1 MSSPGTGWLPAL
13 DGVRALAVLAVV
25 AFHVDPALVPSGS
38 LGVEVFFVLSGF
50 LITRL
55 LLAEHAR
62 TGTVRLRG
70 FYARRLRRL
79 VPALVLLVLA
89 QTVVLGVHG
98 RLSGAY
104 AAAAA
109 RALSYTDDLFLG
121 YGGTR
126 GPFALTWS
134 LSIEEQFYLLWPAA
148 LLALLARLRR
158 SGRPGGRPLV
168 PALARLVALAVAV
181 HLLVAHAGTRDGW
194 LTRVLATAPA
204 RWVGRR
210 SYSCYLLHL
219 LVLGELTWLRPL
231 GVRLAAVTAVALLA
245 ADLGYRWVEQPFL
258 RRRGSAGAL
267 DLPGLEAAGAHLEL
281 LDRPGGDLGAHR
293 LDVGVPAATGPAVR
307 AADAHAEAGPLGADV
322 ADGSHGGTLLNV
334 WGTGRCSS

>member
-38 LGVEVFFVLSGF
+38 LGVEV
-50 LITRL
+50 
-55 LLAEHAR
+55 
-62 TGTVRLRG
+62 VRLRS

-79 VPALVLLVLA
+79 TPALVLLVLA

-104 AAAAA
+104 AADAA

-134 LSIEEQFYLLWPAA
+134 LSIEEQFYLLWPAV

-158 SGRPGGRPLV
+158 SGRRGDRPLV

-181 HLLVAHAGTRDGW
+181 HLLFAATVPAGWVPNFLPSSRLDA
-194 LTRVLATAPA
+194 LLA
-204 RWVGRR
+204 G
-210 SYSCYLLHL
+210 
-219 LVLGELTWLRPL
+219 
-231 GVRLAAVTAVALLA
+231 ALLA
-245 ADLGYRWVEQPFL
+245 AGTRTAQQRQRVLLPASWF
-258 RRRGSAGAL
+258 RGWGLLVSVLQLLSAAPAGAGGV
-267 DLPGLEAAGAHLEL
+267 DVGAAAG
-281 LDRPGGDLGAHR
+281 RQNCC
-293 LDVGVPAATGPAVR
+293 
-307 AADAHAEAGPLGADV
+307 
-322 ADGSHGGTLLNV
+322 SHGGLAAR
-334 WGTGRCSS
+334 GRPGLSLGRAAIPATARLSPRAGPSRP

>member
-1 MSSPGTGWLPAL
+1 
-13 DGVRALAVLAVV
+13 VLAVV

-79 VPALVLLVLA
+79 MPALVLLVLA

-104 AAAAA
+104 AADAA

-134 LSIEEQFYLLWPAA
+134 LSIEEQFYLLWPAV

-158 SGRPGGRPLV
+158 SGRRGGSAAGAGAGPAGRAGGR
-168 PALARLVALAVAV
+168 R
-181 HLLVAHAGTRDGW
+181 
-194 LTRVLATAPA
+194 APA
-204 RWVGRR
+204 RRARGHAR
-210 SYSCYLLHL
+210 
-219 LVLGELTWLRPL
+219 
-231 GVRLAAVTAVALLA
+231 RLAHP
-245 ADLGYRWVEQPFL
+245 G
-258 RRRGSAGAL
+258 AG
-267 DLPGLEAAGAHLEL
+267 
-281 LDRPGGDLGAHR
+281 DRPGQVGRPSVLQLLSAAPAGAGGV
-293 LDVGVPAATGPAVR
+293 DVAAAAGRQTGCRHGGR
-307 AADAHAEAGPLGADV
+307 AARGRPGLSLGRAAIPATTRVSPRAGP
-322 ADGSHGGTLLNV
+322 S
-334 WGTGRCSS
+334 RP

>member
-1 MSSPGTGWLPAL
+1 VSSPGTGWLPAL

-38 LGVEVFFVLSGF
+38 LGVE
-50 LITRL
+50 
-55 LLAEHAR
+55 HAR
-62 TGTVRLRG
+62 TGTVPLRG

-79 VPALVLLVLA
+79 MPALVLLVLA

-104 AAAAA
+104 AADAA

-126 GPFALTWS
+126 GPFALTRS
-134 LSIEEQFYLLWPAA
+134 LSIEEQFYLLWPAV

-181 HLLVAHAGTRDGW
+181 HLLVAATVPAGWVPNFLPSSRLDA
-194 LTRVLATAPA
+194 LLA
-204 RWVGRR
+204 G
-210 SYSCYLLHL
+210 
-219 LVLGELTWLRPL
+219 
-231 GVRLAAVTAVALLA
+231 ALLA
-245 ADLGYRWVEQPFL
+245 AGTRTAQQRQRVSAYLPAPVAALALAGLGVCVLLPASWF
-258 RRRGSAGAL
+258 RGWGLLVSVLQLLSAAPAGAGGVDVGAAAGRQTGCRHGGL
-267 DLPGLEAAGAHLEL
+267 AARGRPGLS
-281 LDRPGGDLGAHR
+281 LG
-293 LDVGVPAATGPAVR
+293 R
-307 AADAHAEAGPLGADV
+307 AAIPATARLSPRVGP
-322 ADGSHGGTLLNV
+322 S
-334 WGTGRCSS
+334 RP

>member
-79 VPALVLLVLA
+79 MPALVLLVLA

-104 AAAAA
+104 AADAA

-134 LSIEEQFYLLWPAA
+134 LSIEEQFYLLWPAV

-158 SGRPGGRPLV
+158 SGRRGGRPLV

-181 HLLVAHAGTRDGW
+181 HLLVAATVPAGWVPNFLPSSRLDALLAGALLAAGTRTSQQRQRFSAYVPAPVAALALAGLGVCVLLPASWFRGWGLLVSVPLAAAVVAHAGTRGRQTGCRHGDLAARGRPG
-194 LTRVLATAPA
+194 LSLGRAAIPATA
-204 RWVGRR
+204 
-210 SYSCYLLHL
+210 
-219 LVLGELTWLRPL
+219 
-231 GVRLAAVTAVALLA
+231 RLSP
-245 ADLGYRWVEQPFL
+245 R
-258 RRRGSAGAL
+258 
-267 DLPGLEAAGAHLEL
+267 
-281 LDRPGGDLGAHR
+281 
-293 LDVGVPAATGPAVR
+293 
-307 AADAHAEAGPLGADV
+307 AGP
-322 ADGSHGGTLLNV
+322 S
-334 WGTGRCSS
+334 RP

>member
-1 MSSPGTGWLPAL
+1 MSSAGTGWLPAL
-13 DGVRALAVLAVV
+13 DGLRALAVLAVV

-62 TGTVRLRG
+62 TGTVRLRS

-79 VPALVLLVLA
+79 MPALVLLVLA

-98 RLSGAY
+98 RLGGAY
-104 AAAAA
+104 AADAA

-134 LSIEEQFYLLWPAA
+134 LSIEEQFYLLWPAV
-148 LLALLARLRR
+148 LLALLARFRR
-158 SGRPGGRPLV
+158 SGRRGGRPLV

-181 HLLVAHAGTRDGW
+181 HLLVAATVPAGWVPNFLPSSRLDA
-194 LTRVLATAPA
+194 LLAGA
-204 RWVGRR
+204 
-210 SYSCYLLHL
+210 LLGGGDPHGAAAAA
-219 LVLGELTWLRPL
+219 VL
-231 GVRLAAVTAVALLA
+231 GVRPRPGRGAGPGRAGRLRAAARLLVQRLGVAGVGPAAVGPTAAICCTCW
-245 ADLGYRWVEQPFL
+245 GW
-258 RRRGSAGAL
+258 GS
-267 DLPGLEAAGAHLEL
+267 
-281 LDRPGGDLGAHR
+281 
-293 LDVGVPAATGPAVR
+293 
-307 AADAHAEAGPLGADV
+307 
-322 ADGSHGGTLLNV
+322 
-334 WGTGRCSS
+334 

>member
-1 MSSPGTGWLPAL
+1 VSSPGTGWLPAL

-38 LGVEVFFVLSGF
+38 LGVE
-50 LITRL
+50 
-55 LLAEHAR
+55 HAR
-62 TGTVRLRG
+62 TGTVPLRG

-79 VPALVLLVLA
+79 MPALVLLVLA

-104 AAAAA
+104 AADAA

-134 LSIEEQFYLLWPAA
+134 LSIEEQFYLLWPAV

-181 HLLVAHAGTRDGW
+181 HLLVAATVPAGWVPNFLPSSRLDA
-194 LTRVLATAPA
+194 LLA
-204 RWVGRR
+204 G
-210 SYSCYLLHL
+210 
-219 LVLGELTWLRPL
+219 
-231 GVRLAAVTAVALLA
+231 ALLA
-245 ADLGYRWVEQPFL
+245 AGTRTAQQRQRVSAYLPAPVAALALAGLGVCVLLPASWFRGWGLLVSVPFAAAVIARGHA
-258 RRRGSAGAL
+258 RRLAHPGAG
-267 DLPGLEAAGAHLEL
+267 
-281 LDRPGGDLGAHR
+281 DRPGQVGRPSVLQLLSAAPAGAGGV
-293 LDVGVPAATGPAVR
+293 DVGAAAGRQTGCRHGGLAARGRPGLSLGR
-307 AADAHAEAGPLGADV
+307 AAIPATARLSPRVGP
-322 ADGSHGGTLLNV
+322 S
-334 WGTGRCSS
+334 RP